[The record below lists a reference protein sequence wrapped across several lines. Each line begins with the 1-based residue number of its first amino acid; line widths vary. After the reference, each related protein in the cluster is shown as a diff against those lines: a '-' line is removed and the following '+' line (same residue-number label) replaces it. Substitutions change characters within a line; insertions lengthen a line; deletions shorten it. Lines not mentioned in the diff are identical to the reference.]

1 MTNIFEYATKVK
13 LRFPF
18 KGQLSVEDLWDL
30 SVNNLDTI
38 FKSLNA
44 EVKQVQEESLLN
56 IKTKENKELEVKIE
70 IVKHIVEFKL
80 KEATDKLKVK
90 EKKEQKQKIME
101 ILATKQNESL
111 QNKTEDELRAMLE
124 NLDS

>member
-30 SVNNLDTI
+30 SVTNLDTI

-44 EVKQVQEESLLN
+44 EKKQVQEESLLN

-80 KEATDKLKVK
+80 QEADAKLKEK

-101 ILATKQNESL
+101 ILNTKQDESL
-111 QNKTEDELRAMLE
+111 KNKSVEELQEMLNE
-124 NLDS
+124 M